1 MLRAA
6 RLHPEG
12 QDGANSASRGA
23 AKLGRI
29 IVARRLVFEDRR
41 KAWVHD
47 WAGTKAGMND
57 DMSRFRVMPPC
68 GVGRSTQGD
77 QKTQGQNKTHCI
89 CSVAAMLAPVM

>member
-1 MLRAA
+1 MRRAE
-6 RLHPEG
+6 RLLPEG
-12 QDGANSASRGA
+12 EGGANSASCGA

-57 DMSRFRVMPPC
+57 DMSRFRVMHP
-68 GVGRSTQGD
+68 GGIGRSTQGD
-77 QKTQGQNKTHCI
+77 QKAQGQDKTHCI
-89 CSVAAMLAPVM
+89 CSVAAILAPVM